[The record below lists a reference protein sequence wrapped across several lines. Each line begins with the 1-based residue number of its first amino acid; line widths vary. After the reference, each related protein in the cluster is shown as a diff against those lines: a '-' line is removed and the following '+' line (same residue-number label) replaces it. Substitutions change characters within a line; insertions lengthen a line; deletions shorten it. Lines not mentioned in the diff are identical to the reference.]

1 MENYKLLGTRDRIS
15 KKTNKEYTIAY
26 VLHENN
32 YGYDILPVML
42 KEQQIN
48 AVKGV
53 INDDSFDL
61 NQFVGLEYNSFNKR
75 YDLKI
80 NFGL

>member
-1 MENYKLLGTRDRIS
+1 MENYKLLGTRDRVS
-15 KKTNKEYTIAY
+15 KQTNKQYTMAY

-42 KEQQIN
+42 KEQQVN

-53 INDDSFDL
+53 LNDDSFDL
-61 NQFVGLEYNSFNKR
+61 NKFIGIEFNSFQKR
-75 YDLKI
+75 YNIVI